1 MLKISCHVNL
11 KINNDVL
18 GKSSKSTLTEFGLF
32 LAQRSVNK
40 SQVSVKTGI
49 SKTRMTRL
57 TTQANSHLRV
67 SELYLVSLAIDADPC
82 EMLKFLSKDL
92 KLKL

>member
-1 MLKISCHVNL
+1 MANT
-11 KINNDVL
+11 D
-18 GKSSKSTLTEFGLF
+18 KSTLTDFGLF

-40 SQVSVKTGI
+40 SQVSAKTGI

-57 TTQANSHLRV
+57 TTQPNSHLRA
-67 SELYLVSLAIDADPC
+67 SELFLVALAIEVDAC

-92 KLKL
+92 KLIK

>member
-1 MLKISCHVNL
+1 MA
-11 KINNDVL
+11 
-18 GKSSKSTLTEFGLF
+18 KSDKSTLTDFGLY

-57 TTQANSHLRV
+57 TTQPNSHLRA
-67 SELYLVSLAIDADPC
+67 SELYLVALAIEVDPC
-82 EMLKFLSKDL
+82 DMLKFLSKEL
-92 KLKL
+92 KLKK